1 MIIPDIINDIK
12 INKIV
17 NKKTL
22 INLLVIFSI
31 SNISLDKKNEEI
43 FQDQIRLVEMIMGE
57 EIGSDIIK
65 E

>member
-31 SNISLDKKNEEI
+31 SNISLDKKNEEGTVNTI
-43 FQDQIRLVEMIMGE
+43 CSPKVMTKLSFLTNL
-57 EIGSDIIK
+57 
-65 E
+65 